1 MHIPLFQHER
11 TYYAAFQVR
20 SIFMVG
26 ALGEYARHYASNPD
40 AHLQDTLHRNIEF
53 INTLL
58 QQSDER
64 FTYDFR
70 TISRPNPSDPNQGE
84 ILLHIICAI
93 KAPEA
98 EAQDHAQ
105 SMFQLLNAQF
115 TDLRWQVCADVA
127 AIIDPWSVRHAAS
140 LTRRSEFTA
149 LPRAST
155 MAQPSRLH
163 LGMPDTHSQPD
174 FFYVHNFLLSTAS
187 PHTLYSF
194 LLQHQAPVAV
204 SIRFQRSA
212 LTPAEVEFCRT
223 NVNEIKHSEQ
233 LNPVE
238 YQSLIE
244 RKMHMHHTLQK
255 QQHVVALMTI
265 DIVSAQPIPTL
276 LLTMVGNLLTQSNS
290 MNEYRKQQLNANAM
304 GGYHVVNHSDYR
316 GVADAFRT
324 VRVHLPAVAQSRPHD
339 RLPYLY
345 DVSQA
350 AIVSRLPSSSLVPL
364 PGVEMQSHRQL
375 RPPRDLSPTG
385 TIIGEY
391 TEAGIANPIRIS
403 EIDRTRHSYIIGQT
417 GTGKSTV
424 LKSMI
429 LDDIAHGRGVC
440 AIDPHGD
447 LINEII
453 AQIPA
458 HRQNDVIIID
468 PMQTDAPVGIN
479 VFEYDTQA
487 EREQVI
493 QLFEAMMTQLFSD
506 KGMNKDHTGP
516 AFHRYLR
523 NNAYWVTQDSND
535 PGTVIEFYQ
544 MMEQSEYFKRW
555 YPIDENDAKLVSWR
569 EQLTNQDFHRMS
581 DGHISWTAY
590 INSKFEDFIFDTRI
604 RLIFGQKR
612 STVNFYEAMNTQKII
627 LVNLSRGLLNEI
639 ASAFVGYIVLAK
651 LQQAALKRAELPHH
665 QRPLFAIYVDEFQ
678 NYTTESFVSLLS
690 ESRKYGIA
698 LTLANQFLSQIE
710 NKRIVHAIIGNV
722 GTVIAFRVGI
732 ADGEV
737 LKPRFAPEVSPDDL
751 INLPNWQA
759 YVSTQVRGQSRRP
772 FSMHTIR
779 PVEHLDQVH
788 LATVMQLSKQ
798 NYGTARAEID
808 RIIQGSMQLTRTA
821 AASTAT
827 SSATTQTRDT
837 HKDTVELI
845 VPYDQAASERLTTYI
860 DSDPQ
865 IMLVLHGLGMCIWK
879 SGDHVAEV
887 NQIGLPP
894 QYMTALKET
903 RLDGMPNLV
912 GPNKN
917 EQLHTVITDH
927 QLVSV
932 DDLQRYVLFYD
943 NQTAQQKPDNTDL
956 HGFLRTRTRRERER
970 NQPIPVPLFLDM
982 ARGILGYFAHTYRPS
997 APIVDMAIF
1006 LGMGIFLDSQGN
1018 VTVWCNSFMKPNF
1031 TLSSVQAIAT
1041 TDSQCFVLY
1050 TDGRVQRLNPTPQDF
1065 LTDLPAIRSISAGR
1079 AFAACIDHAGQCH
1092 FIGANDRIQQNI
1104 PAETFQA
1111 IACGYDHVVG
1121 LTSTGQVMA
1130 WGRNDKGNTDLPDD
1144 VRHSP
1149 RPFIKVA
1156 AGYDQSYAIR
1166 DDGVLYA
1173 WGDLHTQNLAPVIHG
1188 QPINNICITREQTF
1202 FQRRD
1207 GHWVSNLS
1215 VKIPFT
1221 INERDIHKIG
1231 SDGNHVMYVL
1241 LAPGSGVLQAYAQ
1254 LAHTPLS
1261 AVPGIATETLQVLHA
1276 LRYQQVADV
1285 LKMTH
1290 AAFTPHAHFQ
1300 QHPDALTAFFG
1311 AIVAYLA
1318 THHIPANDWPE
1329 QAFDIKK
1336 LAPAH
1341 PKALWYR
1348 EACGMTDNDAIL
1360 SAQPEEQHTHRGD
1373 GIDFDD
1379 DFFADLDS
1387 LFKDDD

>member
-40 AHLQDTLHRNIEF
+40 AHLNDTLHRNIEF

-70 TISRPNPSDPNQGE
+70 TTSRPNPSDPNQGE
-84 ILLHIICAI
+84 IFLHIICAI
-93 KAPEA
+93 EAPEA
-98 EAQDHAQ
+98 VAQAHAQ
-105 SMFQLLNAQF
+105 SLFQLLNAQF
-115 TDLRWQVCADVA
+115 TDLQWQVCANVA
-127 AIIDPWSVRHAAS
+127 PIIDPWSVRHAAS
-140 LTRRSEFTA
+140 LTRRSEFTV
-149 LPRAST
+149 LPRTST
-155 MAQPSRLH
+155 MAQPARFH
-163 LGMPDTHSQPD
+163 LGKPDNTHSQPD

-194 LLQHQAPVAV
+194 LLQHHAPVAV
-204 SIRFQRSA
+204 SIRWQRSA

-223 NVNEIKHSEQ
+223 NVSEIKHSEQ
-233 LNPVE
+233 LSPVE

-265 DIVSAQPIPTL
+265 DIVSPQPIPTL

-290 MNEYRKQQLNANAM
+290 MNEYRQQQLSANAM
-304 GGYHVVNHSDYR
+304 GGYQVVNHSDYR
-316 GVADAFRT
+316 EVADAFRT
-324 VRVHLPAVAQSRPHD
+324 VRVQLPTVAQSRPHD

-391 TEAGIANPIRIS
+391 TESDITNPIRIS

-468 PMQTDAPVGIN
+468 PMHTDAPVGIN

-506 KGMNKDHTGP
+506 QGMNKDYTGP

-555 YPIDENDAKLVSWR
+555 YPIDENDAKLVNWR
-569 EQLTNQDFHRMS
+569 ETLNEQTFHKMNS
-581 DGHISWTAY
+581 DGFSWSTY
-590 INSKFEDFIFDTRI
+590 INSKYENFIFDTRI

-722 GTVIAFRVGI
+722 GTVITFRVGI
-732 ADGEV
+732 ADGEA

-759 YVSTQVRGQSRRP
+759 YVSTQVNGQSRRP
-772 FSMHTIR
+772 VQHAHH
-779 PVEHLDQVH
+779 P
-788 LATVMQLSKQ
+788 
-798 NYGTARAEID
+798 TARA
-808 RIIQGSMQLTRTA
+808 
-821 AASTAT
+821 
-827 SSATTQTRDT
+827 
-837 HKDTVELI
+837 
-845 VPYDQAASERLTTYI
+845 P
-860 DSDPQ
+860 
-865 IMLVLHGLGMCIWK
+865 
-879 SGDHVAEV
+879 
-887 NQIGLPP
+887 
-894 QYMTALKET
+894 
-903 RLDGMPNLV
+903 
-912 GPNKN
+912 
-917 EQLHTVITDH
+917 
-927 QLVSV
+927 
-932 DDLQRYVLFYD
+932 
-943 NQTAQQKPDNTDL
+943 
-956 HGFLRTRTRRERER
+956 
-970 NQPIPVPLFLDM
+970 
-982 ARGILGYFAHTYRPS
+982 
-997 APIVDMAIF
+997 
-1006 LGMGIFLDSQGN
+1006 
-1018 VTVWCNSFMKPNF
+1018 
-1031 TLSSVQAIAT
+1031 
-1041 TDSQCFVLY
+1041 
-1050 TDGRVQRLNPTPQDF
+1050 
-1065 LTDLPAIRSISAGR
+1065 
-1079 AFAACIDHAGQCH
+1079 
-1092 FIGANDRIQQNI
+1092 
-1104 PAETFQA
+1104 
-1111 IACGYDHVVG
+1111 
-1121 LTSTGQVMA
+1121 
-1130 WGRNDKGNTDLPDD
+1130 
-1144 VRHSP
+1144 
-1149 RPFIKVA
+1149 
-1156 AGYDQSYAIR
+1156 
-1166 DDGVLYA
+1166 
-1173 WGDLHTQNLAPVIHG
+1173 
-1188 QPINNICITREQTF
+1188 
-1202 FQRRD
+1202 
-1207 GHWVSNLS
+1207 
-1215 VKIPFT
+1215 
-1221 INERDIHKIG
+1221 
-1231 SDGNHVMYVL
+1231 
-1241 LAPGSGVLQAYAQ
+1241 
-1254 LAHTPLS
+1254 
-1261 AVPGIATETLQVLHA
+1261 
-1276 LRYQQVADV
+1276 
-1285 LKMTH
+1285 
-1290 AAFTPHAHFQ
+1290 
-1300 QHPDALTAFFG
+1300 
-1311 AIVAYLA
+1311 
-1318 THHIPANDWPE
+1318 
-1329 QAFDIKK
+1329 
-1336 LAPAH
+1336 
-1341 PKALWYR
+1341 
-1348 EACGMTDNDAIL
+1348 
-1360 SAQPEEQHTHRGD
+1360 
-1373 GIDFDD
+1373 
-1379 DFFADLDS
+1379 
-1387 LFKDDD
+1387 